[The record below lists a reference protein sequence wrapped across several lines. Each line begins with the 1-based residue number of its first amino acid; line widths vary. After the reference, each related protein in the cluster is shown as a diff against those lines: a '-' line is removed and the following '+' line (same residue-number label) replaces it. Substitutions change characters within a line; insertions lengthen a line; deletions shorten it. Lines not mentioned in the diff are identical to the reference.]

1 MQKQKN
7 TNIYAYG
14 ILSIGI
20 VIGSWFIGTS
30 IKSFKT
36 DDRTVTVKGF
46 SEKDVKSDLVIWNMK
61 VRIVDNDLQAG
72 SMGIENARQKVVA
85 FLINKGIKNNEITV
99 KDLNVIDKQADEY
112 NSSGGFAKYR
122 YLIEE
127 SIEVRSTNVD
137 LVKEV
142 SRMTNEL
149 LNAGVVLS
157 TKNDWRTSG
166 LRFMFTKLN
175 EIKPAMVKDAIQN
188 ARQAAQEFANE
199 SNAELG
205 KLKRAQQGYFT
216 VQDRDASLN
225 SGVGEGGYYDNSS
238 SDVFKKVRVVIAL
251 DYSIN

>member
-1 MQKQKN
+1 
-7 TNIYAYG
+7 
-14 ILSIGI
+14 
-20 VIGSWFIGTS
+20 
-30 IKSFKT
+30 
-36 DDRTVTVKGF
+36 
-46 SEKDVKSDLVIWNMK
+46 
-61 VRIVDNDLQAG
+61 
-72 SMGIENARQKVVA
+72 
-85 FLINKGIKNNEITV
+85 
-99 KDLNVIDKQADEY
+99 
-112 NSSGGFAKYR
+112 
-122 YLIEE
+122 
-127 SIEVRSTNVD
+127 
-137 LVKEV
+137 
-142 SRMTNEL
+142 MTNEL